1 MEDVLPPFDSH
12 PTTWLTLSSLL
23 VIAIFFRFHRLWSLR
38 NVDLLLLTG
47 FSPALLFLRSDPM
60 IANTW
65 LFALSLGLL
74 VRLLC
79 DGLFVRRPK
88 LDQNLNATGLLFLT
102 ICGTVLLVVRV
113 VTLPVPNSTLK
124 TVERSEQMRNRVD
137 ASNETAAAGPTP
149 TILAAQVGAISDA
162 VAAADNVTT
171 APTIPS
177 RKAVIAARGLAI
189 VAHLGTIL
197 GLLVLGHRTFSDGS
211 LGYAMALLYLLLPC
225 TFYQCSEVIH
235 VLPAGLVVWAFV
247 FWRKPIVAGVFLGL
261 ACGTLFFP
269 IFLLPV
275 WVAFYGRTKFLRFAT
290 ALLIVGT
297 CLLGSL
303 ALTSADPSSFGRQT
317 FGAIDWSVLS
327 FQSAGANGFWG
338 AGMNAYRLP
347 VFVAY
352 VIMLVA
358 LTVWPRRKSLEH
370 LMASSTALI
379 VGTQFWYPQ
388 AGGVY
393 LLWYLPLTLA
403 VCFRPRLI
411 QLQLE
416 TPVLNDRATTL
427 GPAGRQLVKPTSTTA
442 LFR

>member
-38 NVDLLLLTG
+38 NVDLVLLTG
-47 FSPALLFLRSDPM
+47 FSPALLFLRSDPVV
-60 IANTW
+60 ANTW
-65 LFALSLGLL
+65 LFVLSLALL

-88 LDQNLNATGLLFLT
+88 LDQNLNSAGLIFLT
-102 ICGTVLLVVRV
+102 ICGTVFLVFRV
-113 VTLPVPNSTLK
+113 ATLPVPNSTLK

-137 ASNETAAAGPTP
+137 ASSETAAAGPTP

-162 VAAADNVTT
+162 VAVPDGTSVAAS
-171 APTIPS
+171 APS

-189 VAHLGTIL
+189 MAHLGTIL

-225 TFYQCSEVIH
+225 TFYQCGEVIH

-247 FWRKPIVAGVFLGL
+247 FWRKPVVAGVLLGL

-275 WVAFYGRTKFLRFAT
+275 WAAFYGRAKFVRFAA

-303 ALTSADPSSFGRQT
+303 ALTSADPSSFSRQT

-327 FQSAGANGFWG
+327 FRSGDASGFWG

-347 VFVAY
+347 VFVGY

-370 LMASSTALI
+370 LLASSTALI
-379 VGTQFWYPQ
+379 IGTQFWYPQ

-411 QLQLE
+411 QLQAVA
-416 TPVLNDRATTL
+416 PVLNDRATAV
-427 GPAGRQLVKPTSTTA
+427 GPAGRHLVKPTSTTA

>member
-47 FSPALLFLRSDPM
+47 FSPALLFLRSDP
-60 IANTW
+60 IVAKTW
-65 LFALSLGLL
+65 LFVLSFGLL

-79 DGLFVRRPK
+79 DGLFTRRPK
-88 LDQNLNATGLLFLT
+88 LDQNLNSAGLIFLT
-102 ICGTVLLVVRV
+102 ICGTVFLVFRV
-113 VTLPVPNSTLK
+113 ATLPVPNSTLK

-162 VAAADNVTT
+162 VAVPNNATT
-171 APTIPS
+171 VPTAPS

-197 GLLVLGHRTFSDGS
+197 GLLFLGHRTFSDGS

-247 FWRKPIVAGVFLGL
+247 FWRKPIVAGVLLGL

-275 WVAFYGRTKFLRFAT
+275 WAAFYGRVKFVRFAT

-303 ALTSADPSSFGRQT
+303 ALTSADPSSFSRQT
-317 FGAIDWSVLS
+317 FGVIDWSVLS
-327 FQSAGANGFWG
+327 FRSGNSGLG
-338 AGMNAYRLP
+338 GVGMNAYRLP
-347 VFVAY
+347 LFVAY
-352 VIMLVA
+352 VVMLVA

-370 LMASSTALI
+370 LLASSTALI

-411 QLQLE
+411 QLQVE